1 MEKKIYSVGELTG
14 TIKNLLENSLPTI
27 WLQGEISN
35 FKKHYSGHLYFSLKD
50 ERAQISAVMWRT
62 RAQTLMMDIEDGMQ
76 VRVLGNIRLY
86 EKSGRYQID
95 IVQIVGIGAGQLQ
108 LAFERLKQKLLQEG
122 LFDEARKKTL
132 PRFPKII
139 AVVTSPTGAAIRDI
153 LNVLR
158 RRAPYSRIIIRAAKV
173 QGIGAAQD
181 IADAIG
187 EINAHTG
194 ADVMIIGRGGGSLE
208 DLWAFNEETLA
219 RAISASAIP
228 VISAVGHEIDF
239 TIADFCADLRA
250 PTPSAAAELVCED
263 AAALDENLRF
273 MRGRLFQE
281 MMHQIQFYRHKLQ
294 SYQKSYG
301 LRRLDDLLYQYK
313 NRVVEL
319 QGRLVGLTRQNMQNL
334 HDRIGGMAKTLENL
348 NPANILKRG
357 YSLTTYRGK
366 ILRDVSLLKEQ
377 DIIVTQVQTGHIES
391 IVKHLQSEAE
401 DGKKTTI

>member
-1 MEKKIYSVGELTG
+1 MEKKVYSVGELTG

-95 IVQIVGIGAGQLQ
+95 IVQIVEIGAGQLQ

-132 PRFPKII
+132 PRFPEII

-181 IADAIG
+181 IADAIH

-194 ADVMIIGRGGGSLE
+194 ADVMIVGRGGGSLE

-219 RAISASAIP
+219 RAISASTIP

-263 AAALDENLRF
+263 AMALDENLRF
-273 MRGRLFQE
+273 MHGRLFQE

-366 ILRDVSLLKEQ
+366 ILRDVSLLKKQ